1 MAAPV
6 HIVSCRALV
15 ETEGF
20 PDYTKPMENKKSVIL
35 LSLHSSRLFPEFKGQ
50 LEAAGKGR
58 EVLVS
63 RDKAEIEPFLD
74 RIEIGLGDVP
84 FDLLGRMPNLKWLQ
98 LWSAGADFLLRF
110 PEAIKL
116 PFRLTIS
123 TGIHG
128 QQLTE
133 HLFALLL
140 SWNRC
145 LPPVFAAQK
154 EHKWLIIKDRQ
165 LDYLLGKTMLIL
177 GYGAIGAV
185 MAKAALG
192 FGMKVIGLRRNPSKG
207 GGMEGVRLEDSAKL
221 HDFLPQADYVVNIL
235 PATPDTRHYIGAAE
249 FSLMKNSALYINIGR
264 GATNDEAALCEAL
277 SSKRIAGAMLDVM
290 ETEPLPADSPL
301 WNLDNVLLTGHY
313 AGCHPEYSRMAMAIA
328 LENLDHYN
336 KGEALKNLVDKNKG
350 Y

>member
-1 MAAPV
+1 
-6 HIVSCRALV
+6 
-15 ETEGF
+15 
-20 PDYTKPMENKKSVIL
+20 MENKNIIL
-35 LSLHSSRLFPEFKGQ
+35 LSLHSNRLFPEFKGQ

-58 EVLVS
+58 EVLIS

-84 FDLLGRMPNLKWLQ
+84 FDMLSRMPNLKWLQ

-110 PEAIKL
+110 PEARKL
-116 PFRLTIS
+116 PFQLTIA

-145 LPPVFAAQK
+145 LPAAFAAQK
-154 EHKWLIIKDRQ
+154 EHKWLAVKDQ
-165 LDYLLGKTMLIL
+165 NLDCLQDKTMLIL
-177 GYGAIGAV
+177 GYGAIGAA
-185 MAKAALG
+185 MAKVALG

-207 GGMEGVRLEDSAKL
+207 GGTEGVRLEDAARF
-221 HDFLPQADYVVNIL
+221 HEFLPLADHVVNIL
-235 PATPDTRHYIGAAE
+235 PATADTRHYMGAAE

-264 GATNDEAALCEAL
+264 GMTNDEAALCEAL
-277 SSKRIAGAMLDVM
+277 SSKRIAGALLDVT
-290 ETEPLPADSPL
+290 ETEPLPEDSPL
-301 WNLDNVLLTGHY
+301 WNLDNVLFTGHY
-313 AGCHPEYSRMAMAIA
+313 AGGLSGYSRMAMGIA